1 LALADLLLPGP
12 SCLRLTHLSAKNSS
26 IALALTA
33 TRLSVACPACSSL
46 SDRVH
51 AYYQRTVADLPW
63 AGVPVQLQL
72 SVRRFRCAN
81 PSCPR
86 RTFSEPL
93 PEVVAPAARRSSRLA
108 TEQRLLGL
116 QVGAEGAA
124 RIAKRQGM
132 PVSPNTLLRLVRS
145 TPLAPR
151 ATPTH
156 LGVDEWSFGKGQDFK
171 TMLVD
176 LDTNRPVELLPDTT
190 AATLANWLRD
200 NPGVTLIARD
210 RAGSFAEGAAQGAPD
225 AVQVADRFH
234 LMKNVRD
241 ALELILNR
249 MVEARRAAAEAL
261 AERGAELITTVGALE
276 DGEHERVVPPSTD
289 LVGLVNLPY
298 RKRLQASRREQR
310 LARYEQVI
318 ALHKA
323 GTRPQEI
330 ARLMRMNTSTVKRY
344 LAAERFPERAPYPR
358 LPSKLDPYLPYL
370 ERRWMEGE
378 TRGSV
383 LLEELRTQGFA
394 GSLMTVNRWAMR
406 YQQLVPP
413 PATSRRSKLRKLQPG
428 DIPPPAPLRSRRVV
442 WWVLEAPASLSEG
455 RRRVLERMEA
465 AEPSFGSLYRLTVD
479 FTEMLRK
486 RQPERLRPWL
496 EAAQASEFPELK
508 SLATGM
514 ERDYTAV
521 ENGMRLSYSTG
532 PVEGNINRLK
542 LIKRSGYGRASFD
555 LLRIRVLTA

>member
-1 LALADLLLPGP
+1 
-12 SCLRLTHLSAKNSS
+12 
-26 IALALTA
+26 
-33 TRLSVACPACSSL
+33 
-46 SDRVH
+46 
-51 AYYQRTVADLPW
+51 
-63 AGVPVQLQL
+63 
-72 SVRRFRCAN
+72 
-81 PSCPR
+81 
-86 RTFSEPL
+86 
-93 PEVVAPAARRSSRLA
+93 LA

-116 QVGAEGAA
+116 QVGASGAA

-132 PVSPNTLLRLVRS
+132 PVSPNTLLRLVRT
-145 TPLAPR
+145 TPVSLR
-151 ATPTH
+151 ATPAH

-176 LDTNRPVELLPDTT
+176 LDTNRPVELLPDTA
-190 AATLANWLRD
+190 AATLATWLRD
-200 NPGVTLIARD
+200 HPGVKLIARD
-210 RAGSFAEGAAQGAPD
+210 RAGSFAEGASQGAPD

-234 LMKNVRD
+234 LMKNLRD

-249 MVEARRAAAEAL
+249 MVEARRAAAAVL
-261 AERGAELITTVGALE
+261 AERGAELVTTVGAWD
-276 DGEHERVVPPSTD
+276 DGAADERVPPSTD

-310 LARYEQVI
+310 LARYEQVVT
-318 ALHKA
+318 LHKA

-330 ARLMRMNTSTVKRY
+330 ARLMRMNITTVKRY
-344 LAAERFPERAPYPR
+344 LASESFPERVPYPR

-383 LLEELRTQGFA
+383 LLEEVRRQGFV

-406 YQQLVPP
+406 YQQLVAP
-413 PATSRRSKLRKLQPG
+413 PATSMRSKLRKLQPG

-465 AEPSFGSLYRLTVD
+465 AEPSFGALYRLTVD

-486 RQPERLRPWL
+486 RQPEHLRSWL

-542 LIKRSGYGRASFD
+542 LIKRSGYGRAGFD
-555 LLRIRVLTA
+555 LLRIRVLAA